1 MSRQENLLDKLAK
14 AYDQWE
20 NLQKQGGSDPFYPD
34 GVNLNLIR
42 NHILYYKQR
51 IEEEQPLYKN
61 TQVFQRELPPKVD
74 DSYMARSEE
83 IRSHAKDS
91 LASYLADP
99 YYQYLIHHWEELDDE
114 GLKKTSIRSVLNY
127 VQGLKTAIRKDDLV
141 TMRRHERADL
151 YLVSFRSCA
160 EKVRDLLANQEIN
173 LFVLANQSDFPFP
186 EKKELSQGMTM

>member
-61 TQVFQRELPPKVD
+61 TQMFQRALPPKVD

-91 LASYLADP
+91 LAAYLADP

-141 TMRRHERADL
+141 
-151 YLVSFRSCA
+151 SFRSCA
-160 EKVRDLLANQEIN
+160 EKVRDFLANQEIN